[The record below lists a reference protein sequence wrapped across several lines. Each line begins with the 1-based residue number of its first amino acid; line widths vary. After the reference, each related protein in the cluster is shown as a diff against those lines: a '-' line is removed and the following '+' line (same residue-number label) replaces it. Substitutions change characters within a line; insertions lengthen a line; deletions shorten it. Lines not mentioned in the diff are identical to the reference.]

1 MNEPSAILSLVTLG
15 VANLKR
21 SIAFYETLGFRRKA
35 LAAEGVGFFQAG
47 ACAIAVFP
55 SDELAK
61 RRQHCVRRHGRKFSR
76 CRAGLNCRS
85 ENDVDVVVRRA
96 GRAGAVIRKPRAGCV
111 LGRLQRLLLRSR
123 RPSLGGR
130 VQSALSLTED
140 GRLQLP
146 D

>member
-1 MNEPSAILSLVTLG
+1 MNEPSGILSLVTLG

-61 RRQHCVRRHGRKFSR
+61 RQHCVRRNGRKFSR
-76 CRAGLNCRS
+76 HRAGL
-85 ENDVDVVVRRA
+85 E
-96 GRAGAVIRKPRAGCV
+96 
-111 LGRLQRLLLRSR
+111 
-123 RPSLGGR
+123 
-130 VQSALSLTED
+130 
-140 GRLQLP
+140 LP
-146 D
+146 I